1 MENLVSIIIAIL
13 AFVGTVLGSYFAN
26 RKTTALLTYRMEQV
40 EKQVAEV
47 KQEIKELRNEK

>member
-1 MENLVSIIIAIL
+1 MENLVSIIIALL
-13 AFVGTVLGSYFAN
+13 AFIGTVLGSYFAN

>member
-1 MENLVSIIIAIL
+1 MENLVSIIIALL
-13 AFVGTVLGSYFAN
+13 AFIGIVLGSYFAN